1 MLLRYFIA
9 VFALL
14 VVQVSSSATV
24 LAQSGARGAMKPG
37 KLTSLNGFVP
47 FAPESLWNTDISG
60 AAVDVNSAN
69 IIDYIGGAKTVHP
82 DFGARICRFSL
93 D

>member
-24 LAQSGARGAMKPG
+24 LAQRGACGGMTSG
-37 KLTSLNGFVP
+37 RLSSLNGFVP
-47 FAPESLWNTDISG
+47 FAPESPWNTDISD

-69 IIDYIGGAKTVHP
+69 IIDYIGGCLRR
-82 DFGARICRFSL
+82 G
-93 D
+93 